1 MEKTNKT
8 ELLSQEEKM
17 LQIRETIDSIAIMHN
32 DLYNVTIFVNPCN
45 RITDKAMSVCLPFKD
60 KMLWI
65 PKSLILLMDRK
76 PNTRGGLTY
85 EIVLPKWFLNQN
97 YIK

>member
-1 MEKTNKT
+1 MENTIQE

-17 LQIRETIDSIAIMHN
+17 LQIRETTDSIAIMSN
-32 DLYNVTIFVNPCN
+32 NTYGVTIFVNPCN

-76 PNTRGGLTY
+76 PNWRGGLTY
-85 EIVLPKWFLNQN
+85 EIVLPKWFLKQN
-97 YIK
+97 YIS